1 MTRKMKNKLNIPEE
15 IKDDLVSF
23 LAGKMDETKANSLL
37 HWLSEDVER
46 KKFFEQI
53 KQIWHSSA
61 IVNNSDKF
69 NSKIAWNDIVK
80 ELEKSQVKNKNRR
93 LIAWSGY
100 KIAVSIAASLIAG
113 IFISKIWFGETK
125 TLKNNYIEMVAPL
138 GSRSE
143 LTLPD
148 GTKVWLNSG
157 SKITFTSEFG
167 TSTRYLNLEGEAYF
181 KVAKN
186 KKIPFIVHAAD
197 LNITALGTAF
207 NVKAYNEEKL
217 IETTLEEGSI
227 KIENTKKVKDKRVIY
242 LRPKQKAVYNKTST
256 PVIVNTEE
264 PEIINN
270 KPITKKIELVPVAL
284 KIDSVPDTRIY
295 TSWKE
300 PRWIFRH
307 EALKNL
313 AVKLERK
320 YDVSIVFKDSYLKD
334 YSFSGSLQDES
345 IEQVFEA
352 IKMVAPID
360 YKISHK
366 TIELSTNK
374 TLKKKYE
381 KLNY

>member
-1 MTRKMKNKLNIPEE
+1 MKKKLIIPEE
-15 IKDDLVSF
+15 IKDNLISF
-23 LAGKMDETKANSLL
+23 LVGKMDEAQASSLL
-37 HWLSEDVER
+37 TWLGEDNER
-46 KKFFEQI
+46 IKFFEQI

-61 IVNNSDKF
+61 IVTNTDKF
-69 NSKIAWNDIVK
+69 DAKIAWNDIVK
-80 ELEKSQVKNKNRR
+80 ELEKSKVTNNTRK
-93 LIAWSGY
+93 LIIWSGY
-100 KIAVSIAASLIAG
+100 KIAASIAASLIAG
-113 IFISKIWFGETK
+113 IFISKIWFGEPEI
-125 TLKNNYIEMVAPL
+125 LKSSYIEMVAPL

-143 LTLPD
+143 MTLPD
-148 GTKVWLNSG
+148 GTRVWLNSG
-157 SKITFTSEFG
+157 SKIKFTSKFG
-167 TSTRYLNLEGEAYF
+167 INTRYINLEGEAYF
-181 KVAKN
+181 KVAKD

-207 NVKAYNEEKL
+207 NVKAYNDEKT

-227 KIENTKKVKDKRVIY
+227 KIENTKKRKEGKIIY
-242 LRPKQKAVYNKTST
+242 LKPKQKAIYNKASV

-270 KPITKKIELVPVAL
+270 KTIIRKIALVPVAL

-300 PRWIFRH
+300 HRWIFRH

-320 YDVSIVFKDSYLKD
+320 YDVTIIFRDSYLKE
-334 YSFSGSLQDES
+334 YTFSGSLQDES

-352 IKMVAPID
+352 IKMLAPID

-374 TLKKKYE
+374 TLKEKYE
-381 KLNY
+381 KLK